1 MAHTQLKMI
10 DWRILIFWASSQ
22 LLQGLPW
29 LAMATV
35 NKQPKEPVTVDP
47 CLKTIVLHACKY
59 QVKLWNGTTC
69 NLKSWIPSIFFIY
82 AWDNCLLLNIISF
95 WRRRLCPAVQS
106 LTFLYTI
113 LNRKGNPLI
122 KPPWK
127 NAALLRTMHMFML
140 TIMFFNLW
148 TLFPF
153 IYLQPEEGT
162 AMFWADPCPCTCVIR
177 PSQAALQMYIPLWA
191 MCFSGPTVWWI
202 IPESWDFCFQ
212 ELYSISVDSCHV
224 TSFQL
229 LLYHRH
235 NSLFC
240 LKILEVW
247 GYNGALVSILF
258 MIRLS

>member
-10 DWRILIFWASSQ
+10 DWRILIFLASSQ
-22 LLQGLPW
+22 LLQGLTW
-29 LAMATV
+29 LAKATV

-59 QVKLWNGTTC
+59 QVKLWYGATC
-69 NLKSWIPSIFFIY
+69 NLKSWILSIFFIY

-113 LNRKGNPLI
+113 LNRKGNPL
-122 KPPWK
+122 KTSMEKCCPFMY
-127 NAALLRTMHMFML
+127 NAHVHANINVLQLLNSL
-140 TIMFFNLW
+140 
-148 TLFPF
+148 PF
-153 IYLQPEEGT
+153 YNVEPEEGT

-202 IPESWDFCFQ
+202 F
-212 ELYSISVDSCHV
+212 
-224 TSFQL
+224 
-229 LLYHRH
+229 
-235 NSLFC
+235 
-240 LKILEVW
+240 
-247 GYNGALVSILF
+247 
-258 MIRLS
+258 